1 MKRDKLSVRKKCY
14 ICGSKL
20 ADTKDHLFPSSL
32 FNKPLPTNLPT
43 LPACTECNNALSS
56 DEEQFRVFLASG
68 MAYETE
74 HGFRIWNER
83 IRPDLKGHRP
93 RLKPLIRSYIR
104 KARVLS
110 ESGALL
116 GHTLVLEMDREIINR
131 VLRKIAKGLY
141 YLDTGA
147 VLPENVQ
154 ILVDYADS
162 KPERFISPPLDEAI
176 KGAKKVDLGNGVV
189 TYWRNT
195 MKDDPTNSMTW
206 LMFYK
211 DEDKLFMICTY
222 IADTEKE

>member
-1 MKRDKLSVRKKCY
+1 LKTDKSSTRKKCY

-20 ADTKDHLFPSSL
+20 ADTRDHLFPSGL

-56 DEEQFRVFLASG
+56 EEEQFRVFLASG
-68 MAYETE
+68 LAYENE
-74 HGFRIWNER
+74 PGFRIWNER
-83 IRPDLKGHRP
+83 IRPDLKGGRP

-116 GHTLVLEMDREIINR
+116 GHTLILEIDREIINR

-141 YLDTGA
+141 YLDTGV

-154 ILVDYADS
+154 ILIDYAND

-176 KGAKKVDLGNGVV
+176 KGAKKVDLGDGVV

-195 MKDDPTNSMTW
+195 MKDDPINSITW
-206 LMFYK
+206 IKFY
-211 DEDKLFMICTY
+211 EDKLFMICTY
-222 IADTEKE
+222 RG